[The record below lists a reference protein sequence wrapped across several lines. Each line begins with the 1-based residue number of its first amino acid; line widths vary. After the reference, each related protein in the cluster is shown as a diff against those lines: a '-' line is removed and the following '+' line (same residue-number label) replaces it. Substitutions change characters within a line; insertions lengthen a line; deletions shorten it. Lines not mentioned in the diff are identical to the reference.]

1 MSVIFAIST
10 VVVWRGGFGE
20 RPLGWLTEQ
29 TEKLE
34 RKRKA
39 KAEAE
44 AEEARATAAAAAL
57 RAWHAW
63 QLDSMHTGVQAQAV
77 PAPAADVQA
86 KVPATERVKAKG
98 LGVKQTSMKKGPTD
112 KKKAAPGLYVMR
124 CDELLRGSM

>member
-1 MSVIFAIST
+1 MMSVIFAFST

-29 TEKLE
+29 AEKLE

-44 AEEARATAAAAAL
+44 EARATAAAL

-86 KVPATERVKAKG
+86 KVPATEGVQAKG
-98 LGVKQTSMKKGPTD
+98 LGVKQTSMKKAPTD
-112 KKKAAPGLYVMR
+112 KKKAAPTDR
-124 CDELLRGSM
+124 RPTRSTRH